1 MRNSLASVLLILA
14 GACASA
20 PSAAPTTGTGPTP
33 APPRTASPNHPGFDL
48 GRYPGD
54 AALQAWRGAAPY
66 EWVGYYLPAPCH
78 RDASW
83 SGKRAA
89 LQAMGY
95 GFAVI
100 YVGQQQFEGDTA
112 TAAPGA
118 PIICSRT
125 LLTAERGRTDGADAI
140 ARTAAEGFP
149 TGTAVFLDVERVSTL
164 TPEMSAYVGAWT
176 NELRRDG
183 RFRPAVYAHRDNA
196 VALRG
201 VVVQGTA
208 GEAVPFWV
216 AGGQGFS
223 LERNPRESGI
233 DFATV
238 WQGLPAPRTWAGVTL
253 TIDENVSA
261 TASPSAP

>member
-1 MRNSLASVLLILA
+1 MRNSLASVVLVLA
-14 GACASA
+14 ACASA
-20 PSAAPTTGTGPTP
+20 PSAVPAADTAPRPTV
-33 APPRTASPNHPGFDL
+33 PRTASPNHPGFDI

-54 AALQAWRGAAPY
+54 DALRAWRGAAPY

-112 TAAPGA
+112 TAARTG
-118 PIICSRT
+118 PIVCSRT
-125 LLTAERGRTDGADAI
+125 LLTAERGRVDAADAI
-140 ARTAAEGFP
+140 ARTGAEGFP
-149 TGTAVFLDVERVSTL
+149 TGTAIFLDVERFTAL

-183 RFRPAVYAHRDNA
+183 RFRPAIYAHRDNA
-196 VALRG
+196 EALRG
-201 VVVQGTA
+201 VAQGSGGA
-208 GEAVPFWV
+208 PVPFWV

-223 LERNPRESGI
+223 LDRVPRESGI
-233 DFATV
+233 EFAAA

-253 TIDENVSA
+253 TVDENVST

>member
-1 MRNSLASVLLILA
+1 MRNYLAPVLLILA

-20 PSAAPTTGTGPTP
+20 PATGAGPAPAAPR
-33 APPRTASPNHPGFDL
+33 AASPNHPGFDL

-54 AALQAWRGAAPY
+54 DALRAWRGVAPY

-89 LQAMGY
+89 IQAMGY

-100 YVGQQQFEGDTA
+100 YVGQQQFESDTA
-112 TAAPGA
+112 VVLPGT
-118 PIICSRT
+118 PLVCSRA
-125 LLTAERGRTDGADAI
+125 LLTADRGRADAADAI
-140 ARTAAEGFP
+140 ARTAFEGFP
-149 TGTAVFLDVERVSTL
+149 GGTAVFLDVERFTTL
-164 TPEMSAYVGAWT
+164 SPELSAYVGAWT
-176 NELRRDG
+176 EAMRRDG
-183 RFRPAVYAHRDNA
+183 RFRPALYAHRENA
-196 VALRG
+196 AVLRP
-201 VVVQGTA
+201 VVEGAA
-208 GEAVPFWV
+208 GAPVPFWV
-216 AGGQGFS
+216 AGGPNFS
-223 LERNPRESGI
+223 LERTPRESGV

-253 TIDENVSA
+253 TIDENVST